1 MTKFLRKEKMNYLRG
16 NKPYLDN
23 TISYEIINNNNIS
36 NKNNINTTLTNIS
49 NQLKNIAIIDKSKE
63 FKLLNSSFRINNKN
77 PRNIISNNINN
88 NLINSSLNIDNNQN
102 QNKSNFLD
110 ITSEINQI
118 NQKFHGLKKA
128 RVFSFNI
135 LKQINKEQDNNSYEE
150 IMKENSELKENIKF
164 LLNQIK
170 KYQKSGLTIEDMD
183 INRKQEIENLEK
195 QLNDLKEEINKYKRK
210 IVLYDNN
217 NNKLIKENLELR
229 NYIKLYINKIK
240 INSQKEK
247 LYKISSN
254 NLNKNKTFDG
264 IGNNKEFEQLYD
276 IEDFKEKNLVNN
288 ELNVIYNIKKRNI
301 IENDIENN
309 SKLSEEL
316 LADINNDLI
325 NENNKNNFLYVKEY
339 SNHAS
344 RFRKTRNNY
353 SEGKLY
359 CRKNIGKRYLN
370 FNDDPYSTK
379 KSINNNITYS
389 KSHLK
394 NNISFKKY

>member
-254 NLNKNKTFDG
+254 IKNLN
-264 IGNNKEFEQLYD
+264 
-276 IEDFKEKNLVNN
+276 
-288 ELNVIYNIKKRNI
+288 
-301 IENDIENN
+301 
-309 SKLSEEL
+309 
-316 LADINNDLI
+316 
-325 NENNKNNFLYVKEY
+325 
-339 SNHAS
+339 
-344 RFRKTRNNY
+344 NY
-353 SEGKLY
+353 M
-359 CRKNIGKRYLN
+359 I
-370 FNDDPYSTK
+370 
-379 KSINNNITYS
+379 
-389 KSHLK
+389 
-394 NNISFKKY
+394 